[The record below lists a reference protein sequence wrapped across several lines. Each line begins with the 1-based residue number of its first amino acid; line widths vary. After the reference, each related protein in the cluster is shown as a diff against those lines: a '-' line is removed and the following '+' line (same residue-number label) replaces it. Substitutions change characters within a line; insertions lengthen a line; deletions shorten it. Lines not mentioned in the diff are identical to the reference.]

1 VPVAL
6 TKVNLTGTLID
17 GEGRPLCGTLTFSPS
32 APLADTT
39 DALLVRQ
46 FGCGVTLSEEGA
58 FSVELLS
65 TDNANLS
72 PPGWCWMVKEC
83 FPGVPANLWAFFL
96 AYGTGSTQDISTLE
110 PVAVAPATGMY
121 LPLYGG
127 TVTGPVVLPG
137 NPAAALGAAP
147 KQYVDAETSRAE
159 SAEATLAA
167 EVAGAQLLLAQTAV
181 KTANYQA
188 AANQVV
194 PVSTTSNAVTVTL
207 PNVPAAGTLAAV
219 KQIAT
224 SGSFTTTVQ
233 CSPSGS
239 DVINKGGGA
248 TSLTLSLLNQGVLLE
263 YGSGIWVILSD
274 DLPLAGLDGRY
285 VLQSS
290 LPLAIGSGGTG
301 QPTALAAFDALSPM
315 TTYGDLVYEGN
326 SGTALRLAG
335 STSATRRF
343 LTQTGTGTVSA
354 APGWGQIAASDLAA
368 SPAQGE
374 AVIVGSGSALS
385 YSGIFGTR
393 PEWFGTVSGV
403 SGDDTAILAAI
414 AAVKAGAAGCPG
426 PVVISQPSAVNGTV
440 TAQPG
445 VNIYCTGQGNR
456 QGGIPDVFAGGYIMP
471 SSTFPAT
478 GVPLVTVGASG
489 TPTANPC
496 GLRLD
501 GLCLS
506 GLTPGSVN
514 IANCIG
520 VLVTD
525 TADVRIIS
533 GYLANFDRPGSTG
546 CCIKLSSAT
555 AGNGVGFSMSGDTV
569 LSSSYQGIY
578 GDGAGV
584 SDLRVIGNLFH
595 SCTQQFTLG
604 PTAGGGGLQAS
615 GNHYTY
621 SGMPSGGYHLSLG
634 SQAGDFMITN
644 DYFDQAG
651 NTVCVQLATA
661 KGKFSGNH
669 FLAAASS
676 TAASLVKVSTS
687 SQELNCC
694 DNDCNGNGSSITAL
708 LQTTAHSGSPTGGI
722 WVGNSVYGTASSLVA
737 VLIDSAG
744 SAIAD
749 YTTAGAG
756 PYVAGN
762 RQFA

>member
-6 TKVNLTGTLID
+6 TKVTLTGTYAD
-17 GEGRPLCGTLTFSPS
+17 GEGRPLCGSLQFTPS
-32 APLADTT
+32 APLTDTT
-39 DALLVRQ
+39 DALLIRQ
-46 FGCGVTLSEEGA
+46 SGCTVPLSEEGT

-65 TDNANLS
+65 TDNADLYPS
-72 PPGWCWMVKEC
+72 GWCWMVKEC

-96 AYGTGSTQDISTLE
+96 AYGSGSTQDISALE
-110 PVAVAPATGMY
+110 PIAVAPATGQY
-121 LPLYGG
+121 VPLTGG
-127 TVTGPVVLPG
+127 TMTGPLVLPG
-137 NPAAALGAAP
+137 NPSAALDAAP
-147 KQYVDAETSRAE
+147 RQYVDAETTRATGAE
-159 SAEATLAA
+159 STLSS
-167 EVAGAQLLLAQTAV
+167 EIAGRQLLLAQTGV
-181 KTANYQA
+181 QTANYPA
-188 AANQVV
+188 AANQIV
-194 PVSTTSNAVTVTL
+194 PVSTTTSSVTVTL
-207 PNVPAAGTLAAV
+207 PGAPAAGTLVGV

-224 SGSFTTTVQ
+224 SGSFATTVQ
-233 CSPSGS
+233 CSGS
-239 DVINKGGGA
+239 DKINTSSGA
-248 TSLTLSLLNQGVLLE
+248 ASLTLTLLNQGVLLE
-263 YGSGIWVILSD
+263 YGSGVWVILSD
-274 DLPLAGLDGRY
+274 DLPLSQLDSRY
-285 VLQSS
+285 VLAS
-290 LPLAIGSGGTG
+290 LLTGGLPIGSGGTG
-301 QPTALAAFDALSPM
+301 QTTALAAFDALSPM

-335 STSATRRF
+335 STSATKRF
-343 LTQTGTGTVSA
+343 LTQTGTGTASA
-354 APGWGQIAASDLAA
+354 TPGWGQIAAADLAA

-374 AVIVGSGSALS
+374 AVIVGGGSALT
-385 YSGIFGTR
+385 YSGVFGTR
-393 PEWFGTVSGV
+393 PEWFGTVSGT

-414 AAVKAGAAGCPG
+414 AAVQASKPGCPG
-426 PVVISQPSAVNGTV
+426 PVVITQPSAINGTV

-456 QGGIPDVFAGGYIMP
+456 QGGIPDTFTGGYIMP
-471 SSTFPAT
+471 SSSFPAT
-478 GVPLVTVGASG
+478 GVPLITVGASG
-489 TPTANPC
+489 APTTNPC
-496 GLRLD
+496 GLRLE

-520 VLVTD
+520 VLITD
-525 TADVRIIS
+525 TADVRIIA

-546 CCIKLSSAT
+546 CCVKLASAT

-621 SGMPSGGYHLSLG
+621 AGMPSGGYHLSLG

-651 NTVCVQLATA
+651 STVCVQLATA

-669 FLAAASS
+669 FLAAGSS

-708 LQTTAHSGSPTGGI
+708 VQTTAHSGTPTGGI
-722 WVGNSVYGTASSLVA
+722 WAGNSVYGTASSLIA
-737 VLIDSAG
+737 VLIDSANA
-744 SAIAD
+744 AIAD
-749 YTTAGAG
+749 YTTAGTG

-762 RQFA
+762 RSFA